1 MQATK
6 KIENHEILMV
16 FRQLADSYKDVR
28 LLNVYKGVPIS
39 YEAKIIEVADK
50 SALFRTEKY
59 QIVCLNYEGITHVQ
73 SLFLPKIVIA
83 KVHDIDFLRNESVL
97 GDFEYT
103 SGRIGART
111 QVRVI
116 PEKTIEGLICVQEN
130 LQAFPGE
137 LADISLDG
145 LGFFTHVETLLP
157 EYFQKGVKVHVEL
170 NLPGVRQK
178 KSPQKSGAKKKDVPM
193 PHHTVRLEEGNLP
206 CLEQIDWQSDY
217 ETIQISVNGEIAYI
231 HKDMEYSRHRIGI
244 RIDAGD
250 GSKAEIAH
258 FITHRQAQI
267 MREIRHAYD
276 NLAQKPPI
284 NFKS

>member
-1 MQATK
+1 MKFMQETR
-6 KIENHEILMV
+6 KIENHEILTV
-16 FRQLADSYKDVR
+16 FRQLSDSYKDVR

-39 YEAKIIEVADK
+39 YEAKIIEVADQ

-59 QIVCLNYEGITHVQ
+59 QIVCLDYEGKTHVQ

-83 KVHDIDFLRNESVL
+83 KVHDIDILRNESVL

-111 QVRVI
+111 QVRVM
-116 PEKTIEGLICVQEN
+116 PEKTIEGLIRVVESPQS
-130 LQAFPGE
+130 FPGE

-157 EYFQKGVKVHVEL
+157 ENFQKSAKVTIEL
-170 NLPGVRQK
+170 YLPGVRQK
-178 KSPQKSGAKKKDVPM
+178 KSPQQSSKKKKEVAK
-193 PHHTVRLEEGNLP
+193 PHHTIRLDEGNLP
-206 CLEQIDWQSDY
+206 CMEQIDWQLGS
-217 ETIQISVNGEIAYI
+217 ETIKITVHGEIANI
-231 HKDMEYSRHRIGI
+231 HKDMEHSRHRIGI
-244 RIDAGD
+244 RIDPGD

-267 MREIRHAYD
+267 MREIKHVYD
-276 NLAQKPPI
+276 NLAKNHPLT
-284 NFKS
+284 

>member
-1 MQATK
+1 M
-6 KIENHEILMV
+6 
-16 FRQLADSYKDVR
+16 R

-39 YEAKIIEVADK
+39 YEAKIVEVADK

-59 QIVCLNYEGITHVQ
+59 QIVCLDNEGKTHIQ

-116 PEKTIEGLICVQEN
+116 PEKTIEGIIRVLESPQS
-130 LQAFPGE
+130 FPGE

-145 LGFFTHVETLLP
+145 LGFFTHAETLLP
-157 EYFQKGVKVHVEL
+157 ENFQKGVKVTIEL
-170 NLPGVRQK
+170 FLPGVRQK
-178 KSPQKSGAKKKDVPM
+178 KSPQQSNTKKKEVPKL
-193 PHHTVRLEEGNLP
+193 HHTVGLEEGNLP
-206 CLEQIDWQSDY
+206 CMEQIDWQLDY
-217 ETIQISVNGEIAYI
+217 ETINLSVHGEIANI
-231 HKDMEYSRHRIGI
+231 HEDMEHRRHRIGI
-244 RIDAGD
+244 RIEPGD
-250 GSKAEIAH
+250 GSKSEIAH

-267 MREIRHAYD
+267 MREIKHVYD
-276 NLAQKPPI
+276 NLAKKHPL
-284 NFKS
+284 S